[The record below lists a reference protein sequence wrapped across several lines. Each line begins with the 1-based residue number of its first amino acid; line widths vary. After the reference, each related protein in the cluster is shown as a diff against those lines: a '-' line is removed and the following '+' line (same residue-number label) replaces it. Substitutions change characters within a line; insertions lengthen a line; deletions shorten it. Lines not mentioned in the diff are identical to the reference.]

1 LSAHPGW
8 EDLSR
13 SLPILGE
20 GYEQLFLDVMLE
32 EINSKFDLQLD
43 LTPITDWSSLSAT
56 DTQSESSPCI
66 VLVRSSHSSRLID
79 LLESAHLTVVD
90 STVACF

>member
-1 LSAHPGW
+1 
-8 EDLSR
+8 
-13 SLPILGE
+13 
-20 GYEQLFLDVMLE
+20 LFLDVMLE

-79 LLESAHLTVVD
+79 LLESAHLT
-90 STVACF
+90 SRGLHCSLLLNHGKLLI